1 MGLGGNS
8 TTIFAPF
15 SGILRSLESLPD
27 AAFAARMLGDGVA
40 IDPLDDVVKAPFDGT
55 VAAIAGTG
63 HSITLRSQQGIEVL
77 IHIGIDTVTLQHS
90 GFRLCVAE
98 GQDVCLGDDLLLIDL
113 DLISDQAR
121 DCVSP
126 IIVLSDK
133 AAVQCLRDNGVVAA
147 GEAILLVVA
156 DNDLPR
162 HDDTQTATLAPVA
175 ISVSLPHGIHARPA
189 GRIAAF
195 ARSQEAAI
203 TLSFDGKSAAA
214 SSITELLR
222 LGVGSDNAVEVRIA
236 GAYAAE
242 TARLLSE
249 LITDMAQQ
257 ETGEVTPKPESSLLP
272 PLLSELTASQRP
284 GVRASPGIGIGPAQ
298 RLTMPDLDVVA
309 IGKGFAEEAA
319 RLQDGIAQVRQQI
332 DANINHAAP
341 IAQQIARAH
350 IALLEDTALIAEAER
365 RIADGASAA
374 SAWRMAS
381 RQQESALLA
390 ATNVR
395 LQERAADLRDVE
407 RRLIHTLMGQHLPDA
422 ARMIARGAV
431 LICDDLD
438 PSLLIGN
445 PQIELAAICCARGG
459 PTSHAAILAAAA
471 GIPMLVSLGSPILEI
486 EDGQL
491 VIANADGGLLDLAPA
506 PEAIAQARVRLA
518 AYAGTRATALAT
530 ATGDCRL
537 ADGSRIEVFANL
549 ASAADAEVAVQH
561 GAEGCGLLR
570 TEFLFAD
577 RASAPSEKEQ
587 IAAFRAMAQALGD
600 RPCIIRLLDVGA
612 DKPLAYFPIDSE
624 ANPALGLRG
633 VRFLMQE
640 QAFLR
645 TQLRAMVAGVPLAQ
659 LRIMLPMVVD
669 LAEFRVVR
677 TLLAEVLRE
686 LGLAV
691 DVPLGIMIE
700 TPAAAMLSD
709 QLAAEADFLS
719 IGTNDL
725 SQYVLAMDRGNA
737 ALASRVDGCHPA
749 VLRMI
754 AQTATG
760 AARHQRW
767 LGVCGGLASEP
778 DAAPLLVGLGCQE
791 LSAVPRAVPAIKQVL
806 GLWSMQQCR
815 LLAEQAMQ
823 MSSADDIRQLLIE
836 ARK

>member
-1 MGLGGNS
+1 MGLDGNS
-8 TTIFAPF
+8 TTVFAPF

-27 AAFAARMLGDGVA
+27 AAFAARMLGEGVA
-40 IDPLDDVVKAPFDGT
+40 IDPLDDVVRAPFDGT
-55 VAAIAGTG
+55 VAAIAATG
-63 HSITLRSQQGIEVL
+63 HSITLRSRQGIEVL
-77 IHIGIDTVTLQHS
+77 IHVGIDTVTLQHS
-90 GFRLCVAE
+90 GFRLCVAV
-98 GQDVCLGDDLLLIDL
+98 GQDVCLGDDLLLFDL
-113 DLISDQAR
+113 DLLTDQAR

-126 IIVLSDK
+126 IIVLSDQ
-133 AAVQCLRDNGVVAA
+133 AAVQCLRENGVVAA
-147 GEAILLVVA
+147 GEAIVLVVA

-162 HDDTQTATLAPVA
+162 DDDTQTAMVAPVA
-175 ISVSLPHGIHARPA
+175 IAVCLPHGIHARPA

-203 TLSFDGKSAAA
+203 TLSFDGKSASA
-214 SSITELLR
+214 SSVTEVLR
-222 LGVGSDNAVEVRIA
+222 LGVGSGDAVEVRIA
-236 GAYAAE
+236 GAGAAA

-257 ETGEVTPKPESSLLP
+257 EPGGVTPEPESPLPP
-272 PLLSELTASQRP
+272 PLLTKLTASQRP

-298 RLTMPDLDVVA
+298 RLTMPDLEVVA
-309 IGKGFAEEAA
+309 MGRGCAKEAA
-319 RLQDGIAQVRQQI
+319 CLHHGIAQVRAQI
-332 DANINHAAP
+332 EANLNHAPP

-374 SAWRMAS
+374 AAWRMAS
-381 RQQESALLA
+381 RQQESALI
-390 ATNVR
+390 ATAKVR
-395 LQERAADLRDVE
+395 LQERAADFRDVE
-407 RRLIHTLMGQHLPDA
+407 RRLIHTLMGQPLPDPA
-422 ARMIARGAV
+422 GTMARGAV
-431 LICDDLD
+431 LICNDLD

-471 GIPMLVSLGSPILEI
+471 GIPMLVSLGSQILEI
-486 EDGQL
+486 ENGQL
-491 VIANADGGLLDLAPA
+491 VIADADGGLLDLAPA
-506 PEAIAQARVRLA
+506 PEAIAQARDRLA
-518 AYAGTRATALAT
+518 ANTGARSTALASAT
-530 ATGDCRL
+530 ADCRL

-549 ASAADAEVAVQH
+549 ASAADADIAVQH

-570 TEFLFAD
+570 TEFLFAG

-587 IAAFRAMAQALGD
+587 IAAFRAVAQALGD

-612 DKPLAYFPIDSE
+612 DKPLAYFPLDSE

-645 TQLRAMVAGVPLAQ
+645 TQLRAMVAGVPLVQ
-659 LRIMLPMVVD
+659 LRIMVPMVVD
-669 LAEFRVVR
+669 LAEFRMVR
-677 TLLAEVLRE
+677 ALFAEVLRE

-691 DVPLGIMIE
+691 DIPLGIMIE

-737 ALASRVDGCHPA
+737 ALASRVDACHPA

-754 AQTATG
+754 AQTARG

-767 LGVCGGLASEP
+767 LGVCGSLASEP
-778 DAAPLLVGLGCQE
+778 DAAPLLVGLGCRE
-791 LSAVPRAVPAIKQVL
+791 LSAVPLAIPAIKQVL

-823 MSSADDIRQLLIE
+823 MSSAGDIRQFLIE
-836 ARK
+836 RRK

>member
-1 MGLGGNS
+1 MGLDGNS
-8 TTIFAPF
+8 TTVFAPF
-15 SGILRSLESLPD
+15 SGILRSLDSLPD
-27 AAFAARMLGDGVA
+27 PAFAARMLGEGIA

-55 VAAIAGTG
+55 VAAIAATG
-63 HSITLRSQQGIEVL
+63 HSITLRSRQGIEVL
-77 IHIGIDTVTLQHS
+77 IHVGIDTVSLRHS
-90 GFRLCVAE
+90 GFRVCVVE
-98 GQDVCLGDDLLLIDL
+98 GQDVCLGDDVLHIDL
-113 DLISDQAR
+113 DLIANRAR

-126 IIVLSDK
+126 IIVLSDQ
-133 AAVQCLRDNGVVAA
+133 ATVQCLRENGVVAA

-156 DNDLPR
+156 DNDRSRP
-162 HDDTQTATLAPVA
+162 DETQTATVTPVA
-175 ISVSLPHGIHARPA
+175 IAVSLPHGIHARPA
-189 GRIAAF
+189 GRIAEF
-195 ARSQEAAI
+195 ARSQDAAI
-203 TLSFDGKSAAA
+203 TLSFDGQSASA
-214 SSITELLR
+214 SSVTDMLR
-222 LGVGSDNAVEVRIA
+222 LGVGSKDAVEVRIA
-236 GAYAAE
+236 GTGAAA

-257 ETGEVTPKPESSLLP
+257 ETGEVTPKSEILLPP

-298 RLTMPDLDVVA
+298 RLTMPDLDVPA
-309 IGKGFAEEAA
+309 IGKDCAVEAA
-319 RLQDGIAQVRQQI
+319 RLHHGIAQVRAQI
-332 DANINHAAP
+332 EANINHAAP
-341 IAQQIARAH
+341 IAQQIARVH
-350 IALLEDTALIAEAER
+350 IALLEDTALIADAER
-365 RIADGASAA
+365 RIANGASAA
-374 SAWRMAS
+374 AAWRIAS

-390 ATNVR
+390 AANLR

-407 RRLIHTLMGQHLPDA
+407 RRLIHTLMGQPLPDA
-422 ARMIARGAV
+422 AATLARGAV

-438 PSLLIGN
+438 PSLLIRN
-445 PQIELAAICCARGG
+445 PQIELAAICCAAGG

-471 GIPMLVSLGSPILEI
+471 GIPMLVSLGSQILEI
-486 EDGQL
+486 KNGQL
-491 VIANADGGLLDLAPA
+491 VIADADGGLLDLAPS
-506 PEAIAQARVRLA
+506 PEAIAQARDRLA
-518 AYAGTRATALAT
+518 ANTGARSTALASAT
-530 ATGDCRL
+530 ADCRL

-549 ASAADAEVAVQH
+549 ASAGDADIAVQH

-587 IAAFRAMAQALGD
+587 IAAFRAVAQALGD

-612 DKPLAYFPIDSE
+612 DKPLAYFPFDSE
-624 ANPALGLRG
+624 ENPALGLRG

-669 LAEFRVVR
+669 LAEFRMVR
-677 TLLAEVLRE
+677 AVLAEVLCE

-737 ALASRVDGCHPA
+737 ALASRVDACHPA
-749 VLRMI
+749 VLRVI

-760 AARHQRW
+760 AARHQCW

-815 LLAEQAMQ
+815 MLAKQAMQ
-823 MSSADDIRQLLIE
+823 MSSAGDIRQLLIE